1 MTAGK
6 PLTVRRWKRE
16 APRHSRPDPSDC
28 VHYWLLAEPNGP
40 EVLGACKRCGVERSF
55 PTTIP
60 DLDFVGAGEP

>member
-40 EVLGACKRCGVERSF
+40 EVRGECKRCGASRMF
-55 PTTIP
+55 RTTIP